1 MDSQHRKPKSTPTTG
16 SSTSRAEATHQS
28 VMPPWPSITY
38 EQYDWPLPPDISMS
52 NSARRKFA
60 GPYSAALT
68 PVISEIPVGLE
79 AAVASDAEEAA
90 HAIVRFDAEFGSRV
104 VPFSSILLRSEST
117 ASSRIEQLTATAKAI
132 ALAELGDTSKRNA
145 TMIVSNVKAMEAAI
159 ALSDNLSAA
168 SILAMHTALLE
179 DEHPEWVG
187 HWRDAQVWIG
197 GSKFGPHNAA
207 FVPPHARRVP
217 EAIHDLV
224 SFMHRTDISPLVH
237 AALTHAQFET
247 IHPFPDGNGRT
258 GRALIH
264 ALLRRRN
271 VTQNVT
277 VPISAGLL
285 VDTGAYFASLNAY
298 RSGNPNEI
306 VSQTTDAAFA
316 SIDNSRAMLRE
327 LDGISQEWRSRVNAR
342 GDSSVWR
349 LTELLFRQPAVNSTI
364 VQERLQVSKQTAL
377 NSIGQLEDAGVL
389 LKAKG
394 EERNRAWVAVDIVT
408 VLDRFAE
415 RSGRRARASSV
426 VP

>member
-1 MDSQHRKPKSTPTTG
+1 MDSQRRTSRNAPGGEAFNHHAGDAG
-16 SSTSRAEATHQS
+16 SSRQPVTPAW
-28 VMPPWPSITY
+28 PPITY
-38 EQYDWPLPPDISMS
+38 EPYDWPLLPDISMS
-52 NSARRKFA
+52 NSARRKIT
-60 GPYSAALT
+60 GPYSAAIT
-68 PVISEIPVGLE
+68 PAIAEVAVRLD
-79 AAVASDAEEAA
+79 ATVASDAEEAA
-90 HAIVRFDAEFGSRV
+90 NAIVRFDAEFGARV

-117 ASSRIEQLTATAKAI
+117 ASSRIEQLTATARAI
-132 ALAELGDTSKRNA
+132 ALAELGDTSKKNA

-159 ALSDNLSAA
+159 ALSDDLSAA

-197 GSKFGPHNAA
+197 GSRFGPHNAA
-207 FVPPHARRVP
+207 FVPPHAQRVP
-217 EAIHDLV
+217 DAIQDLV
-224 SFMHRTDISPLVH
+224 RFMHRTDVSPLAH
-237 AALTHAQFET
+237 AALAHAQFET

-264 ALLRRRN
+264 SLLRRRN
-271 VTQNVT
+271 VTRNVT

-285 VDTGAYFASLNAY
+285 VDTDAYFASLNAY
-298 RSGNPNEI
+298 RSGDPNDI

-316 SIDNSRAMLRE
+316 SIDNSRAMLSE
-327 LDGISQEWRSRVNAR
+327 LDELSQEWRSKVNAR
-342 GDSSVWR
+342 ADSSVWQ

-364 VQERLQVSKQTAL
+364 VQERLHVSKQTAL

-394 EERNRAWVAVDIVT
+394 EERNRAWVAIDIVT

-415 RSGRRARASSV
+415 RSGRRTRASS
-426 VP
+426 